1 MSTGPIGAT
10 FPFQQTPELFTG
22 NPATVNDLYSTTPS
36 ASGLLANGARMAP
49 GTRFYQTDSAGR
61 LLKFRYV
68 RYNPTAAV
76 VLTLGTN
83 VPGVVYWKDNTFTI
97 VTPTASEGISTKIN
111 QIAGYLL
118 NANATAGNF
127 VCIQVAGY
135 LANAVVS
142 AGSAIDDLQVGNA
155 TTPLITSRTASGNY
169 IPARPV
175 AVTLAAISGNQAP
188 VLVCIE
194 DI

>member
-1 MSTGPIGAT
+1 MST
-10 FPFQQTPELFTG
+10 FPFVPTPEIFTG
-22 NPATVNDLYSTTPS
+22 NPGTVNDPYLTTPS
-36 ASGLLANGARMAP
+36 ISGLLNNGARMTP
-49 GTRFYQTDSAGR
+49 GTRFYQTDSSGR
-61 LLKFRYV
+61 LLKYRYV

-76 VLTLGTN
+76 TLTAGTN
-83 VPGVVYWKDNTFTI
+83 VPGVVYWKDNTFTT

-118 NANATAGNF
+118 NPNATAGNF

-135 LANAVVS
+135 LSNAVVA
-142 AGSAIDDLQVGNA
+142 AGSAIDDLQIGLA
-155 TTPLITSRTASGNY
+155 TTPLVTGRTASGNY